1 MLFIFDVDVDVE
13 SVVVRSVVVKSVA
26 AERNV
31 LQIILAAVFHCP
43 FKYIWCC
50 GCKLGGGQCFST
62 PENSYSYY
70 FCHQPTKY
78 ERVIHWSLTSV
89 AISGH
94 NFLLV
99 LTCMPMLSVV

>member
-1 MLFIFDVDVDVE
+1 M
-13 SVVVRSVVVKSVA
+13 VVRSVVVESVA

-31 LQIILAAVFHCP
+31 LQIILAAVFHCL

-62 PENSYSYY
+62 PEKSYSYY
-70 FCHQPTKY
+70 TNQPNMK
-78 ERVIHWSLTSV
+78 RVIHWSLTSV

-94 NFLLV
+94 DFLLV
-99 LTCMPMLSVV
+99 LTCMPVLSVV